1 MNADCEKTLKG
12 RGPATSRLRTL
23 HFESL
28 EARLLLSVTA
38 EEQQFVYLLNLAR
51 HDPAAYQREAGLAV
65 DLSGIEPR
73 PPLAVNDL
81 LMRSA
86 SARSEEMAQLDYFG
100 HQSPVTG
107 DWPNKVARDQG
118 YDLPSGWAADKNFI
132 ESIAAGDWYD
142 RATVPLD
149 ALIVDQGLPTA
160 CHRRHLLGVDGLYA
174 ENREVGVGYATNLAA
189 TYRRYWAVHL
199 ARQAND
205 DVFLTGVVFA
215 DAGGNGRYD
224 AGEGLPGVT
233 VQAAGR
239 VAMANE
245 AGGFSLAVPR
255 NGTYRLSASG
265 PGLPVPVTA
274 NVVVT
279 EENVEVDI
287 VSGVSGAYLNFAHAP
302 TSGWTNPVDRL
313 DVSDN
318 RVVDALDALQ
328 VINHLNTIGPG
339 LLAPPDAAGGLQPPF
354 LDADGDGQVLPHDA
368 LLVINDLNR
377 VNSEGEGAPI
387 GALAAALPFWRQPA
401 VPDSPATAASRTAD
415 PDQPT
420 ARGDDVPHA
429 DLPRSV
435 FPSSSCENATGHA
448 TVRWIMFSHREGT
461 TADEGLTWSEMGAGL
476 DFGLLSPR
484 GG

>member
-1 MNADCEKTLKG
+1 MNSDFEKPPTG
-12 RGPATSRLRTL
+12 RAAAASRPRILR
-23 HFESL
+23 FERL
-28 EARLLLSVTA
+28 EDRLLLSVTA

-51 HDPAAYQREAGLAV
+51 HDPAVYQREAGLPV
-65 DLSGIEPR
+65 DLSEIEPR

-86 SARSEEMAQLDYFG
+86 SARVEEMAQLDYFG

-118 YDLPSGWAADKNFI
+118 YDLPSGWADDKNFI

-160 CHRRHLLGVDGLYA
+160 YHRRHLLGVDGFYA
-174 ENREVGVGYATNLAA
+174 ENRELGVGYATNLAA
-189 TYRRYWAVHL
+189 TYRRYWAVHI
-199 ARQAND
+199 AHRAND

-215 DAGGNGRYD
+215 DSSGNGRYD
-224 AGEGLPGVT
+224 AGEGLAGVT

-245 AGGFSLAVPR
+245 AGGFSLAVPP

-274 NVVVT
+274 NVVVS

-287 VSGVSGAYLNFAHAP
+287 VSGVSGAYLRFAHVP
-302 TSGWTNPVDRL
+302 TSGWTNPVNRL

-318 RVVDALDALQ
+318 QLVDALDALQ

-377 VNSEGEGAPI
+377 ANSEGEGGPV
-387 GALAAALPFWRQPA
+387 GELAAVLPFWRQPA
-401 VPDSPATAASRTAD
+401 VLDPSATAAIRTAD
-415 PDQPT
+415 PDQRI
-420 ARGDDVPHA
+420 ARGDDVPQA

-435 FPSSSCENATGHA
+435 FPSSSCEGAAGNATL
-448 TVRWIMFSHREGT
+448 RWIMFGHNEGR
-461 TADEGLTWSEMGAGL
+461 TAAEELVWSEMGEGL